1 MKEKYSLK
9 NKITAW
15 LVLFAT
21 LVALV
26 PVSSVKPKQVV
37 AANDVGTI
45 GNTKVVYTGGDQ
57 FNVQLSGNKDLEIVG
72 KYYHNSQ
79 ATQSYRSSV
88 LYFTLEDTDGNPMS
102 ASKKFVYTFSTTEV
116 RDMGVDEEGYMN
128 TLLRMR
134 SDKFKEMI
142 RYFFSEEEIK
152 EMESVTIYMSEG
164 FKLIKRNSASDPWG
178 APYGFYNTL
187 EGIRNAGEGRWS
199 WSETTKTNFRWYF
212 DAPLKFSSEDFDDFF
227 EEETGG
233 RRKYKLEVEEE
244 GNGIVSGSLGEFY
257 AGTPVYEIASPD
269 NGWYLKEWR
278 GNKAGIDGV
287 DWEDETIR
295 FTMPARDVKLTAV
308 FAKVTA
314 PPPPVTPDPPS
325 PTPIVTPA
333 ATPTP
338 MPTPTP
344 EPTPQ
349 PGINLTREV
358 KRHRY
363 YTTDKGYTVA
373 QMAQAPVLYNKDGTN
388 GANNLLKKN
397 NTYSVGTD
405 TAGNE
410 WYFYPNGNSA
420 TYVHPKTYKGFDVD
434 TVSVKYIQEL
444 TFPEKLKSGA
454 TTYTVISIGGGL
466 DWYGEESYANADNSI
481 VRTLT
486 KTTGA
491 YSYYRVQSDTS
502 ELRSWESE
510 ELYYRFGVIGNGTLY
525 SSGGP
530 YTYYGTTG
538 AERFQKYESSYT
550 VYNTTLAEI
559 TIPKS
564 VTRIEDYAFA
574 NCNALVKIN
583 GGEGLRKIGQHAF
596 EGGSMELMLSTS
608 EDGTGSCCYY
618 IYNDSYATELPYT
631 TVMTEYDT
639 TRQLSA
645 YLRLAEFQRLE
656 TIKAKAFLNRSN
668 LFSVTMPE
676 SLLLIETD
684 AFKGCRLDTIEIP
697 GLTTVIEG
705 ERDTLGTKGYRPE
718 DYKTQI
724 VAEPESE
731 AMYYGLLYNPYY
743 KVRCGYEVT
752 YDNNFDPEETFV
764 TRAELAEH
772 YIEEKK
778 TVPAMK
784 IASDT
789 FGAKDFGSITLDP
802 DGNVWYRKEGN
813 VIPQL
818 LDFGSK
824 VVDIELVSGTNQY
837 THPSSATGGLSGFT
851 ESAAGAYVYT
861 ETGEVYRF
869 YSCTTD
875 SSDRETPYKSTWKK
889 VPLPAGATNPLWTGI
904 GFDSSVTRISG
915 GGQYTTAS
923 TTKSTSSDMY
933 LFYLTEEGTIEY
945 ILQGTSG
952 QTLSI
957 TASGVGTGSTYP
969 GDPARGGL
977 AKYDTVP
984 QTVRMPSGVS
994 FVSFSMADAKWGDT
1008 VSSGYSSTVT
1018 TRNDTR
1024 YFPTI
1029 FAIDTEG
1036 GYWVGVA
1043 QEFNSD
1049 AGSVAFVDG
1058 TKYVWTRSLPG
1069 VDTNMKQVWSG
1080 GSYGGQTGDF
1090 AITEDGE
1097 LIRIIRTQTSG
1108 ESVFPPVYAYSTA
1121 TVAAGNFAEKVS
1133 VSGQTFLVDEEGC
1146 LWFFA
1151 NQPDLLPVN
1160 LFADANIEKVYVR
1173 TGDNSLGTSTD
1184 TQIKYET
1191 ELYIFDDRNRLWQIS
1206 YHIIKIQGNV
1216 VTPTT
1221 YIGTLTASRKLVT
1234 LPAKVKSVSYKVVP
1248 DSTPYG
1254 WSGHAELSSMLILLE
1269 DGSIYAYGAA
1279 NHSIQESGPAGGYA
1293 PGYYY
1298 INGGNGKVS
1307 PEGVFFI
1314 SVAHMR
1320 DYSLALDAEGNV
1332 YRTGYHQDR
1341 NGVCAPDYLPDFTL
1355 IPDLE
1360 MEYTGDGSFLAGYHF
1375 IEELYDNMFEREGYT
1390 FLNWNLAEDNSDT
1403 PLYPSEELVIEG
1415 PTRIYANWE
1424 KTVNKVRYHPN
1435 GGSGHMADSVCD
1447 PLVTKKVVLS
1457 ECLFTKDGYVFV
1469 GWNTKKN
1476 GSGTMYQP
1484 GQEFLTRAS
1493 STTLYAQWEMIDYTL
1508 HVAEDEVRVRPV
1520 VSTSHELSYNEEFT
1534 IPDALAD
1541 REYEV
1546 SYELRADAY
1555 RVPGMSTTPRWKTP
1569 GIRTGERLPDNYT
1582 KAYLD
1587 FIGWELWEEIERNV
1601 EYNYLNRIYLPGQ
1614 KDKNFARHKQY
1625 DPFLFPFWGGEA
1637 SYVDLPVAECDGYW
1651 FLGWSENAAE
1661 TDETA
1666 ILHAE
1671 EGSGA
1676 MYKPKGNETLYAFY
1690 TPKEYDITL
1699 VAEAEGAQPGDI
1711 LQEQTVV
1718 TMTFDRE
1725 IPDVLAPVS
1734 ERYGFMGY
1742 YDVLDENGVPIEG
1755 VSKQYYDENGA
1766 TVIDEETGEPLVWRI
1781 HDGSVTKLY
1790 AYFISEV
1797 EVILDGR
1804 GATRQEQTSVI
1815 MTYEE
1820 VGPDVIP
1827 PEKTGYEFGG
1837 YFTEIRGAG
1846 KQYFDAEGKG
1856 TAVWLERNVYIL
1868 YAYWIQD
1875 PVDLPERD
1883 DPDDPEVLPE
1893 DRIEIEAA
1901 LEGATIQLYADDN
1914 NPETGALT
1922 DVQPYLVSDVV
1933 VDGEVVAEGAIPST
1947 ENLAIRAKMGAWMLS
1962 SVLERRSGVDNVRVH
1977 VTVPYQ
1983 TQYEDEETEELV
1995 ISEVRTRTFD
2005 FLVPKA
2011 WSYWEVTEGGMY
2023 FPEKV
2028 VVENA
2033 ALENGKAEVPVDWDC
2048 AGATEKPDYRIT
2060 VYGGKEEHV
2069 QWNPEGAGNAAYDSD
2084 GMPQLS
2090 IELSSVE
2097 YIVSTIPGRMP
2108 DITEHLSNV
2117 CFNAALRDTTQFTV
2131 KSDGVSVD
2139 GIMLLSDAPGNTGNG
2154 EVPILY
2160 ELERIRQRI
2169 IETEYSQTYKCGLP
2183 LAVTAKNLRYDTEAG
2198 IIYHASESNVGDMTE
2213 HYVDVEEVNEIKVHT
2228 PVVCIPVVEAG
2239 HEDMYQCVQ
2248 VPEEHTV
2255 LVLDEEGSH
2264 SEFVLRI
2271 RNAGYHSDKKGYG
2284 EKDYALYLAEKD
2296 GKKQNEVCFPFAV
2309 WMDVGNDK
2317 EMENDISLEADTWY
2331 VLGNEEQRF
2340 YVPVET
2346 KEGSYEIKFRSVA
2359 VNGTEETDKSEVG
2372 RNAQPEHYVAEGSL
2386 KVYLTGRLYDFTV
2399 YEVGGNAAWEET
2411 EEGSYRYTV
2420 GVQDIN
2426 GSIWDTLP
2434 LRNGVH
2440 PLYRNKGGLP
2450 DGGYIKYSVKS
2461 IGTSFATG
2469 AVLTVVPHFAIV
2481 TDGEYEEVAV
2491 YYEEETEQGVFF
2503 KKWEEQ
2509 EHTLRIE
2516 TQEDAEGAVREWYG
2530 MFALP
2535 EKLYAAT
2542 PDADVF
2548 TYQEQFGLSF
2558 TEEFWRNEEPLMLRF
2573 AMRIENAR
2581 GESLYYGMLP
2591 DYIVNNIWR
2600 KEARDSYREDNNGNR
2615 YAITGGE
2622 AAVVYPGDC
2631 GDDEYK
2637 TYGIY

>member
-1 MKEKYSLK
+1 MKAKRTVFSK
-9 NKITAW
+9 MTAW

-21 LVALV
+21 IAALF
-26 PVSSVKPKQVV
+26 PVHVSAPEEAKAEMVSAGTTYIEGIGQVTVLYESVTGYKYCLD
-37 AANDVGTI
+37 ANQDLIVTGEYYT
-45 GNTKVVYTGGDQ
+45 NTSATK
-57 FNVQLSGNKDLEIVG
+57 S
-72 KYYHNSQ
+72 YH
-79 ATQSYRSSV
+79 TVR
-88 LYFTLEDTDGNPMS
+88 LYFTEGDTDGQPTRGR
-102 ASKKFVYTFSTTEV
+102 YFSVDVENHTTGPSDRPNYVSDTYRVPHQKLAE
-116 RDMGVDEEGYMN
+116 MLYYLFGEEG
-128 TLLRMR
+128 LKGPQR
-134 SDKFKEMI
+134 
-142 RYFFSEEEIK
+142 
-152 EMESVTIYMSEG
+152 VYMSEG
-164 FKLIKRNSASDPWG
+164 FKLKSRHSSTSRWSIQP
-178 APYGFYNTL
+178 APIYNTL
-187 EGIRNAGEGRWS
+187 TGIQEAGEGRWS
-199 WSETTKTNFRWYF
+199 WSDDTYNNFANYF
-212 DAPLKFSSEDFDDFF
+212 DVEITLDLGDMELEEDPGF
-227 EEETGG
+227 GS

-278 GNKAGIDGV
+278 GNKVGIDGV
-287 DWEDETIR
+287 DWDEETIR
-295 FTMPARDVKLTAV
+295 FPMPARDVKLTAV
-308 FAKVTA
+308 FAEITGT
-314 PPPPVTPDPPS
+314 PPPVTPEIVPV
-325 PTPIVTPA
+325 TPIATPT

-338 MPTPTP
+338 TPSPTP
-344 EPTPQ
+344 EPTSQ
-349 PGINLTREV
+349 PNIELTREV
-358 KRHRY
+358 NRHRY

-373 QMAQAPVLYNKDGTN
+373 QMVQAPVLYNRNGTN
-388 GANNLLKKN
+388 GVNNLLKKN
-397 NTYSVGTD
+397 NTYSVGKD

-420 TYVHPKTYKGFDVD
+420 TYVHPKKYKGFEVD
-434 TVSVKYIQEL
+434 DVSVKYIQEL

-491 YSYYRVQSDTS
+491 YSYYKVQSNTS
-502 ELRSWESE
+502 VLQSWESE

-525 SSGGP
+525 SSSGP

-538 AERFQKYESSYT
+538 VERSQKYESSYT

-574 NCNALVKIN
+574 NCNALVEIN
-583 GGEGLRKIGQHAF
+583 GGEGIRKIGQHAF
-596 EGGSMELMLSTS
+596 EGGSMELMLSTP
-608 EDGTGSCCYY
+608 EDNTGSCCYY

-639 TRQLSA
+639 TRRLSA
-645 YLRLAEFQRLE
+645 YMALAEFPRLE
-656 TIKAKAFLNRSN
+656 IIEENAFLNRSN
-668 LFSVTMPE
+668 LFAVTMPE
-676 SLLLIETD
+676 SLLIIEAD

-697 GLTTVIEG
+697 SLTTVIEG

-718 DYKTQI
+718 DHKTQI
-724 VAEPESE
+724 VTEPDSE
-731 AMYYGLLYNPYY
+731 AMYYGLLYLPYY
-743 KVRCGYEVT
+743 KLRCGYDVT

-764 TRAELAEH
+764 TRAELSEH
-772 YIEEKK
+772 MVEEKK
-778 TVPAMK
+778 TVKALK
-784 IASDT
+784 ISSDV
-789 FGAKDFGSITLDP
+789 FDAKDFGSVTLDP

-824 VVDIELVSGTNQY
+824 VVDIQLVAGTNQY

-851 ESAAGAYVYT
+851 ESAASAYVYT
-861 ETGEVYRF
+861 EMGEVYRF

-875 SSDRETPYKSTWKK
+875 SSDRETPYKSKWKK
-889 VPLPAGATNPLWTGI
+889 VPLPEGASNLLWSSI
-904 GFDSSVTRISG
+904 GEDASVTQISG

-923 TTKSTSSDMY
+923 TTKSTSSDTY
-933 LFYLTEEGTIEY
+933 LFYLTKEGTVEY
-945 ILQGTSG
+945 ILQGASG
-952 QTLSI
+952 MTLSI
-957 TASGVGTGSTYP
+957 TTSGAGGGGSYP
-969 GDPARGGL
+969 GDPATGGL
-977 AKYDTVP
+977 AKYNTTP
-984 QTVRMPSGVS
+984 QAVKMPSGVS
-994 FVSFSMADAKWGDT
+994 FVSFSLEAAKRGNRT
-1008 VSSGYSSTVT
+1008 VAYGTSQES
-1018 TRNDTR
+1018 RF
-1024 YFPTI
+1024 FPTI
-1029 FAIDTEG
+1029 YGIDTEG
-1036 GYWVGVA
+1036 GYWVGMA
-1043 QEFNSD
+1043 SAFNN
-1049 AGSVAFVDG
+1049 GVDSTATVSG
-1058 TKYVWTRSLPG
+1058 ADYVWTRSLPG
-1069 VDTNMKQVWSG
+1069 VNSNMKQVWSG

-1090 AITEDGE
+1090 AITEDGD
-1097 LIRIIRTQTSG
+1097 LIRIIRTQTSD
-1108 ESVFPPVYAYSTA
+1108 ESTFPPVYAYSTA
-1121 TVAAGNFAEKVS
+1121 TVAAGNFAERVS
-1133 VSGQTFLVDEEGC
+1133 ISGQTFLVDEEGY

-1151 NQPDLLPVN
+1151 NQPDLLPVK
-1160 LFADANIEKVYVR
+1160 LFSDANIEKVYCR

-1191 ELYIFDDRNRLWQIS
+1191 ELYIFDDNNRVWQIS

-1341 NGVCAPDYLPDFTL
+1341 NGVCDPDYLPDFTL

-1360 MEYTGDGSFLAGYHF
+1360 MEYIGDGSFLAGYHF

-1587 FIGWELWEEIERNV
+1587 FIGWELWEEIEQNT

-1651 FLGWSENAAE
+1651 FLGWSENVAE

-1690 TPKEYDITL
+1690 TPKEYDIAL

-1742 YDVLDENGVPIEG
+1742 YDVLDENGIPIDR
-1755 VSKQYYDENGA
+1755 VSKQYYDETGA
-1766 TVIDEETGEPLVWRI
+1766 AVIDEETGEPLVWRI

-1922 DVQPYLVSDVV
+1922 DVQPYLVADVV

-1983 TQYEDEETEELV
+1983 TQYEDEETEELI
-1995 ISEVRTRTFD
+1995 ISDVRTRTFD

-2069 QWNPEGAGNAAYDSD
+2069 KWNPEGAGSLAYDSD

-2131 KSDGVSVD
+2131 KSDCVSVD
-2139 GIMLLSDAPGNTGNG
+2139 GITLLSDAPGNTGNG
-2154 EVPILY
+2154 EVPMLY

-2198 IIYHASESNVGDMTE
+2198 IIYHASEGNVGDMTE

-2239 HEDMYQCVQ
+2239 HEDMYQCAQ

-2255 LVLDEEGSH
+2255 LVLDEEGIH
-2264 SEFVLRI
+2264 SEFVLQI
-2271 RNAGYHSDKKGYG
+2271 ENAGYHSEKKGYG

-2359 VNGTEETDKSEVG
+2359 VNGTEETDKSEAG
-2372 RNAQPEHYVAEGSL
+2372 RNAQPEHYVAEGKL
-2386 KVYLTGRLYDFTV
+2386 NVYLTGRLYDFTV

-2411 EEGSYRYTV
+2411 EESSYLYTV

-2450 DGGYIKYSVKS
+2450 DGGFIKYSVKS

-2491 YYEEETEQGVFF
+2491 YYEEETEQGVFL
-2503 KKWEEQ
+2503 KKWKEQ
-2509 EHTLRIE
+2509 EHTLRLE

-2535 EKLYAAT
+2535 EKLYVAT
-2542 PDADVF
+2542 PDAEVF

-2558 TEEFWRNEEPLMLRF
+2558 TEEFWRSEEPLMLRF
-2573 AMRIENAR
+2573 AMRIENAL

-2600 KEARDSYREDNNGNR
+2600 KEAKDSYREDNNGNR
-2615 YAITGGE
+2615 YEITGGE